1 MRLEVIALAAFGIWV
16 AVALVAVSAC
26 RAAKRS
32 DDAMRTD
39 LARAAAASRDG
50 EITPSPAPA
59 PQRPLRALD
68 LDHAASLLGVSPET
82 LLAWEM
88 RYGFP
93 TASPLEQR
101 YSPSEVLAL
110 RDSIEDGLSI
120 ASAVTRA
127 REKARRRRPT
137 AGARLGDHRDGG
149 LAS

>member
-32 DDAMRTD
+32 DNAMRMD
-39 LARAAAASRDG
+39 LARASAVSGDD
-50 EITPSPAPA
+50 EITPSPSPS
-59 PQRPLRALD
+59 PRRPLRTLD
-68 LDHAASLLGVSPET
+68 LDDAASLLGISPET

-120 ASAVTRA
+120 ASAVARA
-127 REKARRRRPT
+127 REKAKRRRPT
-137 AGARLGDHRDGG
+137 AGARLGDHRDDGV
-149 LAS
+149 AS